1 MNQPDP
7 QSRNFEKV
15 MSGIQFGTLKIP
27 QFQREFVWPREK
39 SAKLIDSILKGF
51 PIGTFILWKT
61 REQLRFVK
69 NIGGQTLP
77 PTPKGDY
84 SEQVLDGQQ
93 RLTSLYAAC
102 KGLTV
107 TRDERPEDFR
117 KIFVHLDAD
126 ADDGAEA
133 PLVAIAPQG
142 DVASTDKDGD
152 CVRLVDLLK
161 GDFELLASLNAKRR
175 QRLQNYQRR
184 LQTYQFSVIL
194 IQDAPIDVATEIFT
208 RINVSGQPLS
218 VFEIMVAKTYDQETE
233 FDLAERYRALRTRLE
248 TVDYG
253 TVPPAALLQ
262 LVSLLM
268 VGQCRKQDILRLNT
282 VEFRETWATI
292 KEAVEAAC
300 DYFRS
305 YFRIPVSKLLP
316 YAALI
321 VPFAYYFAKAGKE
334 PKGDQRNWMRELF
347 WRISLSGR
355 YTSALETK
363 LAVDIKRV
371 DAVLLGREPNYDDMD
386 LGVDLSADSIESY
399 GYFNAGRSFVKAI
412 LCLYSYQQP
421 ESFASGA
428 KVHVAN
434 DWLQRANSKNYHH
447 FFPRAYL
454 MKHGEEPWYIN
465 HIANIT
471 IVDDYLNKREIKA
484 KAPSDYMGTF
494 RRENPHLGETMKT
507 HLINLD
513 TFGVWEDDYDR
524 FFRERCKLIA
534 RKLRAWIPKRS
545 IDGVGGCRVMKTTTR
560 TTYRRAMMLAWT
572 SSWQRGAGDR
582 WWSCEVR
589 WITLPIM
596 LLR

>member
-7 QSRNFEKV
+7 QSRSFEKV
-15 MSGIQFGTLKIP
+15 MSGIEFGTLKIP

-61 REQLRFVK
+61 KEQLRFVK
-69 NIGGQTLP
+69 EIGGQTLP

-84 SEQVLDGQQ
+84 SEQILDGQQ

-107 TRDERPEDFR
+107 TRDERPDHFR
-117 KIFVHLDAD
+117 DIFVDLDAD
-126 ADDGAEA
+126 AGDDAEA
-133 PLVAIAPQG
+133 PIVAIAPQG
-142 DVASTDKDGD
+142 DVASAEKDGH
-152 CVRLVDLLK
+152 CVRLVDLLS
-161 GDFELLASLNAKRR
+161 GEFELLMKLDATRR
-175 QRLQNYQRR
+175 QQLQTYQQR
-184 LQTYQFSVIL
+184 LQTYQFSMIL

-218 VFEIMVAKTYDQETE
+218 VFEIMVAKTYDHESG
-233 FDLAERYRALRTRLE
+233 FDLSERYKALRTRLE
-248 TVDYG
+248 AVDYG
-253 TVPPAALLQ
+253 TIPPAALLQ
-262 LVSLLM
+262 LTSLLM
-268 VGQCRKQDILRLNT
+268 VGQCQKQDILRLNT
-282 VEFRETWATI
+282 AEFRKTWRTV
-292 KEAVEAAC
+292 EDAVEAAC

-321 VPFAYYFAKAGKE
+321 VPFGYFFAIADKE
-334 PKGDQRNWMRELF
+334 PKGDMRKWMRELF

-355 YTSALETK
+355 YTSAAETK

-371 DAVLLGREPNYDDMD
+371 QEVLQNKEPDYDEGM
-386 LGVDLSADSIESY
+386 DLSAGSIESN
-399 GYFNAGRSFVKAI
+399 GYFNTGRSFIKAI
-412 LCLYSYQQP
+412 LCLYAYQQP

-428 KVHVAN
+428 KVRVAN
-434 DWLQRANSKNYHH
+434 DWLKRANSRNYHH

-454 MKHGEEPWYIN
+454 KRRGEESWYIN
-465 HIANIT
+465 HVANIT

-484 KAPSDYMGTF
+484 KAPSVYMKAF
-494 RRENPHLGETMKT
+494 RTENSHIEETMKT
-507 HLINLD
+507 HLIDLD
-513 TFGVWEDDYDR
+513 TFGVWENDYDL

-545 IDGVGGCRVMKTTTR
+545 IDEVGVRPHDED
-560 TTYRRAMMLAWT
+560 YDPDDL
-572 SSWQRGAGDR
+572 SPGDDLDA
-582 WWSCEVR
+582 EE
-589 WITLPIM
+589 
-596 LLR
+596 

>member
-7 QSRNFEKV
+7 QSRSFEKV
-15 MSGIQFGTLKIP
+15 MSSIEFGTLKIP

-61 REQLRFVK
+61 KEQLRFVK
-69 NIGGQTLP
+69 EIGGQTLP

-102 KGLTV
+102 NGLTV
-107 TRDERPEDFR
+107 TRDERPDDFR
-117 KIFVHLDAD
+117 DIFVDLDTD
-126 ADDGAEA
+126 AGDNAEA

-142 DVASTDKDGD
+142 DVASAETDGH
-152 CVRLVDLLK
+152 CVRLVDLLN
-161 GDFELLASLNAKRR
+161 GEFELLLNLNAARR
-175 QRLQNYQRR
+175 QRLQTYQKQ

-218 VFEIMVAKTYDQETE
+218 VFEIMVAKTYDHESG
-233 FDLAERYRALRTRLE
+233 FDLAERYRTLRTRLE
-248 TVDYG
+248 AVDYG
-253 TVPPAALLQ
+253 TIPPAALLQ
-262 LVSLLM
+262 LASLLM
-268 VGQCRKQDILRLNT
+268 VGQCQKQDILRLNT
-282 VEFRETWATI
+282 ADFRKTWPTVE
-292 KEAVEAAC
+292 EAVEAVC

-321 VPFAYYFAKAGKE
+321 VPFGYFFARAGKE
-334 PKGDQRNWMRELF
+334 PKGDQRKWMRELF

-355 YTSALETK
+355 YTSAVETK

-371 DAVLLGREPNYDDMD
+371 EAALQDKEPYYDE
-386 LGVDLSADSIESY
+386 GVDLSAGSIESN
-399 GYFNAGRSFVKAI
+399 GYFNTGRSFIKAI
-412 LCLYSYQQP
+412 LCLYAYQQP

-428 KVHVAN
+428 KVRVAN
-434 DWLQRANSKNYHH
+434 DWLKRANSKNYHH

-454 MKHGEEPWYIN
+454 KRHDQEPWYIN
-465 HIANIT
+465 HVANIT

-484 KAPSDYMGTF
+484 KAPSVYIKAF
-494 RRENPHLGETMKT
+494 RRENPHLKETMKT
-507 HLINLD
+507 HLIDID
-513 TFGVWEDDYDR
+513 TFGVREDDYDL

-545 IDGVGGCRVMKTTTR
+545 IDEVGVRPHDED
-560 TTYRRAMMLAWT
+560 YDPDDL
-572 SSWQRGAGDR
+572 SPGDDLNA
-582 WWSCEVR
+582 EE
-589 WITLPIM
+589 
-596 LLR
+596 

>member
-7 QSRNFEKV
+7 QSRSFESV
-15 MSGIQFGTLKIP
+15 MSSIRFGTLKIP
-27 QFQREFVWPREK
+27 QFQRNFVWPRGK
-39 SAKLIDSILKGF
+39 AADLIDSILKGF

-61 REQLRFVK
+61 KEQLRFVK
-69 NIGGQTLP
+69 EIGGQPLP
-77 PTPKGDY
+77 PTPQGDY

-102 KGLTV
+102 NGLTV
-107 TRDERPEDFR
+107 TRDERPDDFR
-117 KIFVHLDAD
+117 NIFVDLDAGAGDD
-126 ADDGAEA
+126 AEV

-142 DVASTDKDGD
+142 DVATTEEDGQ
-152 CVRLVDLLK
+152 CVRLVDLLH
-161 GDFELLASLNAKRR
+161 GEFELLVNLSVERR
-175 QRLQNYQRR
+175 QRLQTYQRR

-218 VFEIMVAKTYDQETE
+218 VFEIMVAKTYDQESG
-233 FDLAERYRALRTRLE
+233 FDLAERYRTLQARLE

-262 LVSLLM
+262 LASLL
-268 VGQCRKQDILRLNT
+268 VDGQCQKQHILRLNKAEFRKKWMT
-282 VEFRETWATI
+282 VEGS
-292 KEAVEAAC
+292 VEAAC

-316 YAALI
+316 YASLI
-321 VPFAYYFAKAGKE
+321 VPFGYYFAKAAGKE
-334 PKGDQRNWMRELF
+334 PKGDQRKWMRELF

-371 DAVLLGREPNYDDMD
+371 ETVLEGTEPDYEG
-386 LGVDLSADSIESY
+386 LDLSLTADSIESD
-399 GYFNAGRSFVKAI
+399 GYFNAGRSFIKAI
-412 LCLYSYQQP
+412 LCLYAYQQP

-428 KVHVAN
+428 KVRVAN
-434 DWLQRANSKNYHH
+434 DWLKRANSKNYHH

-454 MKHGEEPWYIN
+454 ERRDYTFWYIN

-471 IVDDYLNKREIKA
+471 IVDDYLNKRVIRA
-484 KAPSDYMGTF
+484 KAPSVYMEAF
-494 RRENPHLGETMKT
+494 RKENPHLDDTMKT
-507 HLINLD
+507 HLIDID

-524 FFRERCKLIA
+524 FFRERCKVIA
-534 RKLRAWIPKRS
+534 RKLRAWIPKRA
-545 IDGVGGCRVMKTTTR
+545 IDAGGVRPRDEDYDPNDLSPGDD
-560 TTYRRAMMLAWT
+560 L
-572 SSWQRGAGDR
+572 GAAK
-582 WWSCEVR
+582 
-589 WITLPIM
+589 
-596 LLR
+596 

>member
-7 QSRNFEKV
+7 QSRSFDNV
-15 MSGIQFGTLKIP
+15 MSSIQFGTLKIP

-39 SAKLIDSILKGF
+39 SAKLVDSILKGF

-61 REQLRFVK
+61 KEQLRFVK
-69 NIGGQTLP
+69 EIGGQELP
-77 PTPKGDY
+77 PTPSGDY

-107 TRDERPEDFR
+107 TRDERPDDFR
-117 KIFVHLDAD
+117 NIFVDLDAD
-126 ADDGAEA
+126 AGSDAEV

-142 DVASTDKDGD
+142 DVASTEEGGR
-152 CVRLVDLLK
+152 CVRLVDLLTGEFDLLSNL
-161 GDFELLASLNAKRR
+161 GDQRR
-175 QRLQNYQRR
+175 RR
-184 LQTYQFSVIL
+184 LQSYQKRIETYQFSVIL

-218 VFEIMVAKTYDQETE
+218 VFEIMVAKTYHQETG

-253 TVPPAALLQ
+253 TLPPSALLQ
-262 LVSLLM
+262 LASLLM
-268 VGQCRKQDILRLNT
+268 VGQCQKQDILRLNT
-282 VEFRETWATI
+282 AEFRTTWTI
-292 KEAVEAAC
+292 VEGAIEAAC

-321 VPFAYYFAKAGKE
+321 VPFGYYFARAGKE
-334 PKGDQRNWMRELF
+334 PKGDQREWMRELF

-371 DAVLLGREPNYDDMD
+371 EAALQAREPDYEG
-386 LGVDLSADSIESY
+386 LDLSLSVDSIESD
-399 GYFNAGRSFVKAI
+399 GYFNAGRSFIKAI
-412 LCLYSYQQP
+412 LCLYAYQQP

-428 KVHVAN
+428 KVRVAN
-434 DWLQRANSKNYHH
+434 DWLKRANSKNYHH

-454 MKHGEEPWYIN
+454 GRHDYASWYIN

-471 IVDDYLNKREIKA
+471 IVDDYLNKRVIRA
-484 KAPSDYMGTF
+484 KAPSVYMKAF
-494 RRENPHLGETMKT
+494 RRENPHLAETMKT
-507 HLINLD
+507 HLIDLD
-513 TFGVWEDDYDR
+513 SFGVWEDDYDR
-524 FFRERCKLIA
+524 FVRERCKVIA
-534 RKLRAWIPKRS
+534 RKLRAWVPKRP
-545 IDGVGGCRVMKTTTR
+545 IDAVGVRSRDEDYDPNDLSPGED
-560 TTYRRAMMLAWT
+560 L
-572 SSWQRGAGDR
+572 GA
-582 WWSCEVR
+582 E
-589 WITLPIM
+589 
-596 LLR
+596 

>member
-7 QSRNFEKV
+7 QSRSFERV
-15 MSGIQFGTLKIP
+15 MSNIRFGTLKIP

-61 REQLRFVK
+61 KEQLRFVK
-69 NIGGQTLP
+69 EIGGQPLP
-77 PTPKGDY
+77 PTPQGDY

-102 KGLTV
+102 NGLTV
-107 TRDERPEDFR
+107 TRDERPDDFR
-117 KIFVHLDAD
+117 NIFVDLDAEAGDD
-126 ADDGAEA
+126 ADA

-142 DVASTDKDGD
+142 DVASADKGDGH
-152 CVRLVDLLK
+152 CVRLVDLLH
-161 GDFELLASLNAKRR
+161 GEFTLLVNLSVERR
-175 QRLQNYQRR
+175 QRLQTYQRR

-218 VFEIMVAKTYDQETE
+218 VFEIMVAKTYDQETG
-233 FDLAERYRALRTRLE
+233 FDLSERYKTLQARLE

-253 TVPPAALLQ
+253 TVPRAALLQ
-262 LVSLLM
+262 LASLLV
-268 VGQCRKQDILRLNT
+268 VGQCQKQDILRLNT
-282 VEFRETWATI
+282 ADFRKTWMAVE
-292 KEAVEAAC
+292 KAVEAAC

-321 VPFAYYFAKAGKE
+321 VPFGYYFAKTGKE
-334 PKGDQRNWMRELF
+334 PKGDQRKWMRELF

-371 DAVLLGREPNYDDMD
+371 ETVLEGREPDYEG
-386 LGVDLSADSIESY
+386 LDLSLIADSIESD
-399 GYFNAGRSFVKAI
+399 GYFNTGRSFIKAI
-412 LCLYSYQQP
+412 LCLYAYQQP

-428 KVHVAN
+428 KVNVAN
-434 DWLQRANSKNYHH
+434 DWLKRANSKNYHH

-454 MKHGEEPWYIN
+454 ERQNYTSWYIN

-471 IVDDYLNKREIKA
+471 IVDDYLNKRVIRA
-484 KAPSDYMGTF
+484 KAPSVYMRAF
-494 RRENPHLGETMKT
+494 KKENPHLDDTMKT
-507 HLINLD
+507 HLIDLD
-513 TFGVWEDDYDR
+513 ASGVWEDDYDR
-524 FFRERCKLIA
+524 FFRERCKVIA
-534 RKLRAWIPKRS
+534 RKLRAWIPKRAV
-545 IDGVGGCRVMKTTTR
+545 DGVGVRPRDEDYDPNDLSPGDD
-560 TTYRRAMMLAWT
+560 L
-572 SSWQRGAGDR
+572 GAAK
-582 WWSCEVR
+582 
-589 WITLPIM
+589 
-596 LLR
+596 